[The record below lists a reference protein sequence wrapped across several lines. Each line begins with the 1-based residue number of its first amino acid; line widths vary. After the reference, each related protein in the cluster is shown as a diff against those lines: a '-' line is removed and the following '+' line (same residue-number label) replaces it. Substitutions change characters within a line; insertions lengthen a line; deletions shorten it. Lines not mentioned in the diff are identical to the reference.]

1 MIKLESDYDIPSVF
15 YFRTL
20 DDCRKFLY
28 VFKDHWC
35 NVKWKT
41 PVEVPDDIKLPEA
54 RRDLL
59 DMDPKKRA
67 EANLSWG
74 FNHARLHGDGG
85 LTSEQQRELVYL
97 MRQL

>member
-1 MIKLESDYDIPSVF
+1 MIKLETNYTPSSVF

-35 NVKWKT
+35 NVKWKP
-41 PVEVPDDIKLPEA
+41 PVEVPDGTSISSTQRA
-54 RRDLL
+54 QIGV
-59 DMDPKKRA
+59 DPKKRA

-74 FNHARLHGDGG
+74 FNYARLHGDDG
-85 LTSEQQRELVYL
+85 LTPRQQRELVYL
-97 MRQL
+97 MGQI